1 MIAKNLEH
9 LEETIQNKCLELGI
23 KRDSITVVAV
33 SKNNPINAIEEAFNC
48 GYKNFGEN
56 KAQELKDKAEL
67 LKEYDI
73 NWHFIGHLQTN
84 KVKYIIKYVNLIHS
98 VDSANLADEIDK
110 RALANNKIQPVL
122 IECNITDEKSK
133 FGLREKEEIF
143 KVAEYVKSK
152 KNLELKGLMTMAPF
166 TDDEGIIRLAFK
178 GLKNIFEELNN
189 NGFRLTE
196 LSMGMTN
203 DYLIALEE
211 GATILRIGT
220 AIFGPRNY

>member
-1 MIAKNLEH
+1 MITNNLEH
-9 LEETIQNKCLELGI
+9 LEETIKKKCFELGI
-23 KRDSITVVAV
+23 KRESITVVAV
-33 SKNNPINAIEEAFNC
+33 SKNNPVSAIKEAYNF

-67 LKEYDI
+67 LKDIDI

-84 KVKYIIKYVNLIHS
+84 KVKYVINYASLIHS
-98 VDSANLADEIDK
+98 VDSISLADEIDK
-110 RALANNKIQPVL
+110 RAFANSKIQSIL
-122 IECNITDEKSK
+122 IECNISNEESK
-133 FGLREKEEIF
+133 FGLKNKEEII
-143 KVAEYVKSK
+143 KVAEYVKNK

-166 TDDEGIIRLAFK
+166 TEDEKIIRFTFK
-178 GLKNIFEELNN
+178 GLKQIFDELNN
-189 NGFRLTE
+189 DGFGLTE

-220 AIFGPRNY
+220 AIFGARNY